1 LNVYRAVTG
10 VDPNAPP
17 VSDAGGPYF
26 GHKGVEVQFNG
37 SASDPNRKDVTV
49 AWNFG
54 DVKSPDNTST
64 LLNPMHTYMR
74 AGTYTVTLTVT
85 DAANLTTTSTT
96 TAEIPNI
103 VPVVAVSGATILQG
117 ETYKT
122 VGSFT
127 DADPDM
133 WTSSVTYGDYS
144 PAETLGLASTHTF
157 ALVHRYLKAGMHM
170 VTVLVSDDDG
180 GVGMGRAAV
189 ICWTPQEGIQGLLL
203 NVLEASD
210 LPAGTVNSLS
220 AKLRASQA
228 SLDRGK
234 LSTAK
239 NQLNA
244 FRNELEATEK
254 TGRIA
259 PTLAT
264 QLSASADRIEASIN
278 VLSRD

>member
-1 LNVYRAVTG
+1 
-10 VDPNAPP
+10 
-17 VSDAGGPYF
+17 
-26 GHKGVEVQFNG
+26 
-37 SASDPNRKDVTV
+37 
-49 AWNFG
+49 
-54 DVKSPDNTST
+54 
-64 LLNPMHTYMR
+64 
-74 AGTYTVTLTVT
+74 
-85 DAANLTTTSTT
+85 
-96 TAEIPNI
+96 
-103 VPVVAVSGATILQG
+103 
-117 ETYKT
+117 
-122 VGSFT
+122 
-127 DADPDM
+127 
-133 WTSSVTYGDYS
+133 
-144 PAETLGLASTHTF
+144 
-157 ALVHRYLKAGMHM
+157 
-170 VTVLVSDDDG
+170 
-180 GVGMGRAAV
+180 
-189 ICWTPQEGIQGLLL
+189 LLL